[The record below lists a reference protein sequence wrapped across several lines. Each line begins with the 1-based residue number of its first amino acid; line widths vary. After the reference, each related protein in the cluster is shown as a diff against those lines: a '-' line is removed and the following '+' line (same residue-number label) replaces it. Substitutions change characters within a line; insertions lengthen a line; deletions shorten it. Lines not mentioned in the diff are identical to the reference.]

1 MSVNPEYL
9 RRNLLVAKS
18 IGINSNAKAAM
29 ARVRTLK
36 RQPAWL
42 VKYLQGILDRAEP
55 LPKELAAYRD
65 SVPTRLP
72 DNESASLSE
81 GK

>member
-72 DNESASLSE
+72 VNESE
-81 GK
+81 ERK